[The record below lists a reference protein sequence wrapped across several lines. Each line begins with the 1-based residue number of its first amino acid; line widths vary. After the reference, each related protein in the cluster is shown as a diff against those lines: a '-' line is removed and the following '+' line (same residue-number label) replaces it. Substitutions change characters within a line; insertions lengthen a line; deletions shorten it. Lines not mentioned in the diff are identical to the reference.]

1 MNLFPDFLS
10 ASLVLIS
17 IFSWLFSVSR
27 LSFSFLPQFLPFS
40 LSLARSLFQVGP
52 LRAVSAASDMFS
64 FHSGNF
70 SSPWWVSQAL
80 HEAAPSSQWLTQDA
94 LFGNGRSIFLV
105 KYNSTEDSAQSWC
118 YCWSVGRGCSS
129 SGFPGLGWTEGGRS
143 DFSSV
148 SEKVSATRWN
158 EGLLS
163 PCPPYPTVSSCLWDT
178 ERRKKGEAD
187 GHGSKKMQYG
197 RHWITLRKWKL
208 VTEGSFCRKEM
219 TRCTFKPP
227 TGVSIRQL
235 WAMCGPGWPWIQPST
250 KS

>member
-70 SSPWWVSQAL
+70 SSPWWVSRAL

-129 SGFPGLGWTEGGRS
+129 SGFPGWGGQKEVGVTSLACQKRCQPLGEMRVCCHLVPLIQQWAVVYETQREGRK
-143 DFSSV
+143 
-148 SEKVSATRWN
+148 EKQMVMGAKKCN
-158 EGLLS
+158 MG
-163 PCPPYPTVSSCLWDT
+163 DT
-178 ERRKKGEAD
+178 E
-187 GHGSKKMQYG
+187 
-197 RHWITLRKWKL
+197 
-208 VTEGSFCRKEM
+208 
-219 TRCTFKPP
+219 
-227 TGVSIRQL
+227 
-235 WAMCGPGWPWIQPST
+235 
-250 KS
+250 